1 MTRDRRPGF
10 TLIEL
15 LVVIAI
21 ISSLIGLLLPA
32 VQQARAA
39 AARVQCLNN
48 LRQVGIAMNNYLG
61 VYKVFPSN
69 GGWDG
74 KQTILSA
81 TGTKFT
87 PQTFDKLP
95 NLLSTWGVGT
105 PTLGPRE
112 QTGSWAYSLL
122 PYVEE
127 ENVFRQQYWEATVK
141 VYHCPA
147 RRTQKADA
155 LVDEDVSGKYYH
167 GGWKWGGRLDYA
179 VNLDAFDYRPTCHG
193 TAHFRDGL
201 STTILVGEKAFD
213 TQTQLTNNWYW
224 DEPLF
229 LGGSKGSGRNG
240 LGLLMDGP
248 NIPHRENWG
257 SDHSSGV
264 QFLFGDGSVHLLSFT
279 TEEDILSALL
289 TPTGKEVVQIP

>member
-1 MTRDRRPGF
+1 MARNRRPGF

-21 ISSLIGLLLPA
+21 IGSLMGLLLPA
-32 VQQARAA
+32 VQQVRAA
-39 AARVQCLNN
+39 AARVQCANN
-48 LRQVGIAMNNYLG
+48 LRQVGIALNNYHG

-74 KQTILSA
+74 KQTILST
-81 TGTKFT
+81 TGVKFT

-95 NLLSTWGVGT
+95 NLLSTWGVGD
-105 PTLGPRE
+105 PNFGPRE

-127 ENVFRQQYWEATVK
+127 ENTFRLQYWESSIK
-141 VYHCPA
+141 VFLCPS
-147 RRTQKADA
+147 RRSPRIDS
-155 LVDEDVSGKYYH
+155 LVDEDISGRYYH
-167 GGWKWGGRLDYA
+167 GGWKWGGRLDFA
-179 VNLDAFDYRPTCHG
+179 VNLDAFDNRPTCYS
-193 TAHFRDGL
+193 TNHFRDGL
-201 STTILVGEKAFD
+201 STTIIVGEKAFD
-213 TQTQLTNNWYW
+213 TQTQLSNNWYW

-229 LGGSKGSGRNG
+229 LGGSKGSSRNG

-257 SDHSSGV
+257 SDHSAGV
-264 QFLFGDGSVHLLSFT
+264 QFLFGDASVHLLAFT

-289 TPTGKEVVQIP
+289 TPKGGETVQIP